1 MCNCLPGFRR
11 ADKFNCIEINECLIG
26 AHSCHENANCI
37 NTIGSYSCRC
47 KSGYEGDGFQCK
59 RKCPMSEC
67 EICFLSFFAFEFS
80 FECDAFSL
88 SFFFFVF
95 FFLIR
100 LCECAAVCKQQ
111 CLNGGV
117 CTSPDVC
124 TCRMGY
130 IGASCERDLDECAT
144 GLHTCKSSAYCVNMP
159 GWYYCKCK
167 PGYETH
173 NYECHDINE
182 CYHGRFAI

>member
-1 MCNCLPGFRR
+1 MPIWTES
-11 ADKFNCIEINECLIG
+11 FNVL
-26 AHSCHENANCI
+26 
-37 NTIGSYSCRC
+37 
-47 KSGYEGDGFQCK
+47 
-59 RKCPMSEC
+59 
-67 EICFLSFFAFEFS
+67 LFS
-80 FECDAFSL
+80 FSNFSPL
-88 SFFFFVF
+88 LFAW
-95 FFLIR
+95 
-100 LCECAAVCKQQ
+100 CECHTIEAVCKQM

-117 CTSPDVC
+117 CTSPDTC

-144 GLHTCKSSAYCVNMP
+144 GLHACKSSAYCVNMP

-182 CYHGRFAI
+182 CYHGTHSCHPTASCVNYDGHFECVCENSTDASKTTAEPCRLSKCRTKIDFFIP